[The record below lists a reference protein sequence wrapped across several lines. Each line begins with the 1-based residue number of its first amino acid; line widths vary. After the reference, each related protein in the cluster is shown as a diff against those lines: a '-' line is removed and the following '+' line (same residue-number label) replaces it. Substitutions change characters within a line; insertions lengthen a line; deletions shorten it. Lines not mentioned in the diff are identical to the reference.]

1 MIDKINDVSIRETV
15 FEETTEAKEPQAQDN
30 ISSEVEPLIQATPEY
45 KSGLIAERRMG
56 GQAQEMLLR
65 NQLSQSEQ
73 AAAQTNDVREP
84 KTFTSGS
91 EPVIDLDKTPL
102 DLVTDTLKQLPEQV
116 PAQLKSTAGA
126 VADAWSHPGDALRQA
141 EEDAEQLWSNIKA
154 GK

>member
-15 FEETTEAKEPQAQDN
+15 FEETTEAKEPDAQDN
-30 ISSEVEPLIQATPEY
+30 ISSEVEPLIQPTPEY

-56 GQAQEMLLR
+56 GQAQEILLR
-65 NQLSQSEQ
+65 NQFNESEQ

-84 KTFTSGS
+84 KTFTRDS

-102 DLVTDTLKQLPEQV
+102 DLVSDTLKQV
-116 PAQLKSTAGA
+116 PDQLNSTAGA
-126 VADAWSHPGDALRQA
+126 VADAWSHPGDVLREAAANAAQI
-141 EEDAEQLWSNIKA
+141 WSDIKA